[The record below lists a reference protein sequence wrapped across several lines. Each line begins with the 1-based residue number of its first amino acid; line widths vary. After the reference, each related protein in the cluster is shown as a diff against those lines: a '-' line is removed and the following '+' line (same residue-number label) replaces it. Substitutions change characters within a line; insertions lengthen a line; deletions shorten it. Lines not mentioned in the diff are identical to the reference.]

1 MADEPMTKLKKSET
15 QRQSLER
22 LLAAERKFFED
33 RIGSEHEAD
42 EADIEKVHV
51 QVQVALEHDAEGQD
65 IDRRL
70 GHRHACI
77 LRNVLRACRLP
88 LSVGPRAGC
97 SRSWCRRR
105 PLLSA

>member
-51 QVQVALEHDAEGQD
+51 
-65 IDRRL
+65 
-70 GHRHACI
+70 
-77 LRNVLRACRLP
+77 
-88 LSVGPRAGC
+88 
-97 SRSWCRRR
+97 
-105 PLLSA
+105 